1 MALQKYLAAPFFYF
15 YMKRPTIVALSCGY
29 GYMDKI
35 IFLIFFISLS
45 FLGFQRNTI
54 WKNEYTIWKDV
65 TFKSPGRG
73 TPHINMGNAYIRRGV
88 LDRAE
93 KEFLLAREINELDA
107 RAHSGLGAV
116 YFQKG
121 LLDEAIKIYQ
131 FITTGK
137 PDFAPG
143 HNNLGV
149 VYMEK
154 GLLDEAIKEFK
165 ITMRL
170 DPYFPDAY
178 SNLGFAYKKKGL
190 LKEAMENLEQAL
202 TLSPE
207 HSNARIRMDEVRRLL
222 EGKIIK

>member
-1 MALQKYLAAPFFYF
+1 MLQIFPAAPFYF
-15 YMKRPTIVALSCGY
+15 
-29 GYMDKI
+29 MDR
-35 IFLIFFISLS
+35 IFLITLLLTVSL
-45 FLGFQRNTI
+45 FTWQRNII

-65 TFKSPGRG
+65 TLKSPGQG
-73 TPHINMGNAYIRRGV
+73 TPHINLGNAYIRRGV
-88 LDRAE
+88 LDKAE
-93 KEFLLAREINELDA
+93 REFFLALEVNDLDA
-107 RAHSGLGAV
+107 RAYSGLGVV

-131 FITTGK
+131 FIITGK

-154 GLLDEAIKEFK
+154 GLIDEAIKEFK
-165 ITMRL
+165 ITIRL
-170 DPYFPDAY
+170 DPNFPDAY
-178 SNLGFAYKKKGL
+178 ANLGLAYKNKGL

-207 HSNARIRMDEVRRLL
+207 HRDARRRMDEVRRLL
-222 EGKIIK
+222 EGQIIK